1 VQVLLF
7 YGEPEADK
15 WLPGDRYARRLFR
28 PLYAKLSGRQ
38 ATSGF
43 RVWFEAL
50 VKALERAGHEVIV
63 NDEERARREPDY
75 PIGLC
80 GYSVVLEQNRLPNPA
95 VLGPGLYD
103 HPKLALH
110 LMDDPRY
117 RAYLVTCEWMK
128 ELFGR
133 YYGPERL
140 HLWHGAI
147 DTDEWPDTR
156 AHEKNI
162 DVLVYDKIRWN
173 RSRLVPQLLSPLM
186 DALRKRR
193 LRVEV
198 VRYGHYQHH
207 TYRALLE
214 RSKGMLFLVESE
226 TQGMAYQE
234 ALAGNVPV
242 LAWDPGFWLDPKRL
256 QYEVDPVPASSVPYF
271 SDACGVRFTGVE
283 DFEPKL
289 ERFLNGRFEPR
300 AFVQRELSFESSAEK
315 YLRVYRALMPSR
327 RAA

>member
-1 VQVLLF
+1 
-7 YGEPEADK
+7 
-15 WLPGDRYARRLFR
+15 
-28 PLYAKLSGRQ
+28 
-38 ATSGF
+38 
-43 RVWFEAL
+43 
-50 VKALERAGHEVIV
+50 
-63 NDEERARREPDY
+63 
-75 PIGLC
+75 LC
-80 GYSVVLEQNRLPNPA
+80 GYSVVVEQNRLPNPA

-103 HPKLALH
+103 HPKLALN

-117 RAYLVTCEWMK
+117 RAYLVTCDWMK

-147 DTDEWPDTR
+147 DTDAWPDTR
-156 AHEKNI
+156 GHEKNI

-173 RSRLVPQLLSPLM
+173 RSRLVPELLSPMM

-193 LRVEV
+193 LNVEV

-214 RSKGMLFLVESE
+214 RSRAMLFLVESE

-242 LAWDPGFWLDPKRL
+242 LAWDQGYWLDPKRL
-256 QYEVDPVPASSVPYF
+256 RYEADP
-271 SDACGVRFTGVE
+271 
-283 DFEPKL
+283 
-289 ERFLNGRFEPR
+289 
-300 AFVQRELSFESSAEK
+300 
-315 YLRVYRALMPSR
+315 
-327 RAA
+327 